1 MKTLLAVCLGG
12 ACGSGLRYL
21 IGLGLTHLPGPGF
34 PCATLSVNLSGSFLM
49 GLLMGLSL
57 QLDVLSPLLRP
68 ALTTGL
74 LGGLTTYSS
83 FNHETLTLWQQGQW
97 RLAVLNLG
105 LTLSGGL
112 LAGGGGLW
120 CATWLARFWE

>member
-21 IGLGLTHLPGPGF
+21 IGLGLPRLLGSGF
-34 PCATLSVNLSGSFLM
+34 PYATLSVNLSGSFLM

-57 QLDVLSPLLRP
+57 QFDNLSPLLRLG
-68 ALTTGL
+68 LTTGL

-97 RLAVLNLG
+97 RLAVLNLS

-112 LAGGGGLW
+112 LAGSGGLW
-120 CATWLARFWE
+120 CASWLSRSV

>member
-21 IGLGLTHLPGPGF
+21 IGLGLPRVLGSGF
-34 PCATLSVNLSGSFLM
+34 PHATLSVNLSGSFLM

-57 QLDVLSPLLRP
+57 QLDSLSPLLRLG
-68 ALTTGL
+68 LTTGL

-83 FNHETLTLWQQGQW
+83 FNHETLMLFQQGQL
-97 RLAVLNLG
+97 RLAALNLG

-112 LAGGGGLW
+112 LAGSGGLW
-120 CATWLARFWE
+120 CASVFSRG